1 MKGMTMSTN
10 FTPPPPPGADGDN
23 FEIKMHKGALV
34 LIEVLGTKL
43 VEGTKF
49 GDKDAIRAN
58 VAVLDGENKGN
69 QHADALL
76 FPSVIY
82 GQLKGMVGQ
91 KVLARI
97 GQGENKK
104 GNPPWLLEA
113 PTEADVATAQKF
125 EAYVATKAAA
135 TDDPF

>member
-1 MKGMTMSTN
+1 MSNN
-10 FTPPPPPGADGDN
+10 FSPPPPPGAEGDN
-23 FEIKMHKGALV
+23 FEVKAHKDALV
-34 LIEVLGTKL
+34 FIEVLGTKL

-58 VAVLDGENKGN
+58 VVVLDGDNKG
-69 QHADALL
+69 AEYSDALL

-104 GNPPWLLEA
+104 GNPPWLLVA
-113 PTEADVATAQKF
+113 PSPGDAETLEKFQAYKAKQAAVVAD
-125 EAYVATKAAA
+125 
-135 TDDPF
+135 DSPF